1 MPQPK
6 KKKVLKW
13 DCRTQRLSRFPTQP
27 TNYLCC
33 LILSMKIHL
42 VKYKQTRSV
51 FFQPIPSGLG
61 ISRVKD
67 WATNIGLDLCLWV
80 TDPPEMV

>member
-1 MPQPK
+1 
-6 KKKVLKW
+6 
-13 DCRTQRLSRFPTQP
+13 
-27 TNYLCC
+27 
-33 LILSMKIHL
+33 MKIHL